1 MPWKICACLSTFIC
15 HNTPMKAQLRL
26 PMRMRRRPRR
36 GRPPLKGS
44 GVPHLRREELS
55 RHHAVHVT
63 LRIGSGVPGLRRQRV
78 LYALEQ
84 AFAAAK
90 IRFGMRI
97 VHYSIQ
103 GNHLHLIV
111 EAEDR
116 ESLAKG
122 MQGLAIRVARAIN
135 RLFARAGQVWADRY
149 HSHVLKTR
157 REAANALRYVLGN
170 FARHAAAWGERI
182 ARFADAFSSVRF
194 LGLAAVDAPVAAP
207 RTWLLRVGWQP
218 G

>member
-1 MPWKICACLSTFIC
+1 MFFMDS
-15 HNTPMKAQLRL
+15 QLRL

-36 GRPPLKGS
+36 GRPPVKGS

-97 VHYSIQ
+97 VHFSIQ

-122 MQGLAIRVARAIN
+122 MQGLAIRVARAVN

-170 FARHAAAWGERI
+170 FARHAASWGERVS
-182 ARFADAFSSVRF
+182 RFTDAFSSIRF
-194 LGLAAVDAPVAAP
+194 LGLAGSDAPVAAP

>member
-1 MPWKICACLSTFIC
+1 M
-15 HNTPMKAQLRL
+15 NAQLRL
-26 PMRMRRRPRR
+26 PMRTPRRPRR
-36 GRPPLKGS
+36 GRPPVKGS

-63 LRIGSGVPGLRRQRV
+63 LRIGGGVPGLRRQRI

-122 MQGLAIRVARAIN
+122 MQGLAIRIAKTLN
-135 RLFARAGQVWADRY
+135 RLFDRAGHVWADRY
-149 HSHVLKTR
+149 HSHVLRTR
-157 REAANALRYVLGN
+157 LEVANALRYVLGN
-170 FARHAAAWGERI
+170 FARHARQWGETA
-182 ARFADAFSSVRF
+182 ARFADECSSIRY
-194 LGLAAVDAPVAAP
+194 LGLAGEAAPVAAP
-207 RTWLLRVGWQP
+207 RTWLLRIGWRSDVDTRHSRR
-218 G
+218 